1 MICAVALL
9 AAPAFAQDKSADM
22 NMRILRDKVKADKTT
37 WRRSFSMR
45 RSSIEESQ
53 AKLRK
58 DYAAINKLT
67 KMLPATK
74 AARYRQIEGK
84 IRAAIRHEL
93 AANIPLVE

>member
-1 MICAVALL
+1 MAKKLL
-9 AAPAFAQDKSADM
+9 DEAIA
-22 NMRILRDKVKADKTT
+22 
-37 WRRSFSMR
+37 
-45 RSSIEESQ
+45 IEESQ

-74 AARYRQIEGK
+74 AARYLQIEGK